1 MFRSFLGT
9 KASALVAMRSQ
20 FAVIGPGLWLLQITS
35 TTLFQMWFFVLV
47 SDFANDP
54 TATPAYVALGN
65 AVASLTYSSVY
76 GVCMSAGAEKHMGT
90 MSGLMSTPTRVFYV
104 FLGKG
109 AYQSLIG
116 LFTVTLSL
124 AFSALLFGVD
134 LSVADPLALVVTLL
148 VTCFAM
154 VGFGMMIG
162 SVGVYLRSSMVLG
175 TIVLYLGLLLCGVN
189 FPVSYLPEW
198 VQPASSVLPLT
209 YGVQAVREVAAGG
222 GLGDVYGELAIML
235 AIGIAFY
242 VLAYALFT
250 YFERLALKKGSLDVF

>member
-1 MFRSFLGT
+1 MFRNLLGV
-9 KASALVAMRSQ
+9 KASFVVAMRSQ
-20 FAVIGPGLWLLQITS
+20 FAVVGPGLWLLQILS
-35 TTLFQMWFFVLV
+35 STLFQMWFFVLV

-65 AVASLTYSSVY
+65 AVASLTYASVF
-76 GVCMSAGAEKHMGT
+76 GVTMSAGAEKHMGT

-124 AFSALLFGVD
+124 VISAVLFGVD
-134 LSVADPLALVVTLL
+134 LSAADPVALAVTLL

-154 VGFGMMIG
+154 VGFGMMVG

-175 TIVLYLGLLLCGVN
+175 SVVLYLGLLLCGVN
-189 FPVSYLPEW
+189 FPVSYLPGW
-198 VQPASSVLPLT
+198 LQPASSVLPLT
-209 YGVQAVREVAAGG
+209 YGVSAVREVAAGG
-222 GLGDVYGELAIML
+222 GLGDVYGELALML
-235 AIGIAFY
+235 GIGTAFY
-242 VLAYALFT
+242 ILAYALFT
-250 YFERLALKKGSLDVF
+250 YFERLALKKGSLDMF